1 MFLHLTVFR
10 KRYPLYKYA
19 VVGLVTA
26 GVAVFT
32 LHHPEKKGSSKGS
45 TENSLWGLFLL
56 GVNLLFDGLTNS
68 TQDHIF
74 TTFRPY
80 SGPQMMCAQNIL
92 STLLTTSYLLL
103 LPVLPSSVLSLL
115 ALPTSSASSE
125 LSAAVSFLQRHPSVI
140 KDVLGF
146 AACGAIGQV
155 FIYATLARFSSLLLV
170 TVTVTRK
177 MLTMML
183 SVAWFGHRLSPMQW
197 LGVGLVFGGVG
208 AEGLITR
215 REKLAKEL
223 EKERARSAS
232 EGKKDL

>member
-1 MFLHLTVFR
+1 
-10 KRYPLYKYA
+10 
-19 VVGLVTA
+19 
-26 GVAVFT
+26 
-32 LHHPEKKGSSKGS
+32 
-45 TENSLWGLFLL
+45 
-56 GVNLLFDGLTNS
+56 
-68 TQDHIF
+68 
-74 TTFRPY
+74 
-80 SGPQMMCAQNIL
+80 MCAQNLL

-103 LPVLPSSVLSLL
+103 LPVLPSSIFSLL
-115 ALPTSSASSE
+115 ALPPSASSE
-125 LSAAVSFLQRHPSVI
+125 LSAAISFLKRHPSVI

-177 MLTMML
+177 MLTMIL

-223 EKERARSAS
+223 EKERARSAPA
-232 EGKKDL
+232 GKKDL